1 MKKLPLILAV
11 LLPAASA
18 FAAPAITLYNQDFAV
33 VRDTLPLD
41 LKAGVN
47 NVQYAGTTAKVE
59 PSSVILR
66 DPAGKVALQ
75 ILEQNYR
82 NDPVSEGLLLSLY
95 EGQTIEFETVR
106 KEEVTRFEGKII
118 RSGYNMTAPPFQDGY
133 GRHIGA
139 MVVQPIIEVGGKLQ
153 FGLPGKPIF
162 PALKDQTIL
171 KPTLDWKINA
181 GESATLD
188 AEIAYITGGMSWEA
202 AYNVVAPEK
211 GDEIDMVGWIT
222 MKNESGTTFED
233 ANIKLMAGDVSK
245 LQPEQEGMRL
255 RAGVA
260 RLAMASDEAAVTE
273 KAFDEFHLYTLA
285 HPTTLHDKETK
296 QVEFVRAAK
305 VKAATVY
312 VYDGL
317 QLDAQPW
324 ARQSMENLR
333 NNQNL
338 GTESNSKVAVMRE
351 FRNSKENH
359 LGLPLPKGVVRFY
372 RQDDDGRLEFT
383 GENVI
388 DHTPKDETLRIY
400 TGNAFDLVGE
410 RIRTDFKLDT
420 SRRTIDESVEIKLR
434 NRKEEPVEIR
444 VVEHL
449 YRWYTWEITEH
460 SLPFEKKAAQVME
473 FRVPLKAGEEKS
485 ITYTVRYSW

>member
-1 MKKLPLILAV
+1 MKKIPLLLAT
-11 LLPAASA
+11 LLPVASS

-47 NVQYAGTTAKVE
+47 PVQYVGTTAQVE

-66 DPAGKVALQ
+66 DPAGKIALQ

-106 KEEVTRFEGKII
+106 KEEVVRFEGKVI
-118 RSGYNMTAPPFQDGY
+118 RSGYNMGGNGEAV
-133 GRHIGA
+133 A
-139 MVVQPIIEVGGKLQ
+139 PIIEVGGKLQ

-171 KPTLDWKINA
+171 KPTLDWKINTS
-181 GESATLD
+181 ETATFD
-188 AEIAYITGGMSWEA
+188 AEIAYLTGGMSWEA

-211 GDEIDMVGWIT
+211 GDAIDMVGWVT
-222 MKNESGTTFED
+222 MKNESGTTFEN

-245 LQPEQEGMRL
+245 IQP
-255 RAGVA
+255 A
-260 RLAMASDEAAVTE
+260 RNSWRTRSGFVSAMVSDEAAVTE
-273 KAFDEFHLYTLA
+273 KTFDEYHLYTLG

-305 VKAATVY
+305 VKSATVY

-317 QLDAQPW
+317 QPDKKPW
-324 ARQSMENLR
+324 AGQAMEHLR
-333 NNQNL
+333 NNENV
-338 GTESNSKVAVMRE
+338 GIESSTKVAVMRE
-351 FRNSKENH
+351 FKNTKENQ
-359 LGLPLPKGVVRFY
+359 LGLPLPKGTVRFY

-485 ITYTVRYSW
+485 VTYTVRYSW

>member
-1 MKKLPLILAV
+1 MKKMPLLLAA

-18 FAAPAITLYNQDFAV
+18 LAAPAITLYNQDFAV

-47 NVQYAGTTAKVE
+47 TVQFVGTTAQVE

-106 KEEVTRFEGKII
+106 KEEVTRFQGKVI
-118 RSGYNMTAPPFQDGY
+118 RSGYNMTPPIRTDRY
-133 GRHIGA
+133 GNRSQEA
-139 MVVQPIIEVGGKLQ
+139 VTPIIEVGGKLQ

-162 PALKDQTIL
+162 PALKDDTIL
-171 KPTLDWKINA
+171 KPTLDWKINTN
-181 GESATLD
+181 ENATLE

-211 GDEIDMVGWIT
+211 GDTIDIVGWIT
-222 MKNESGTTFED
+222 MKNESGTTFEN
-233 ANIKLMAGDVSK
+233 ANVKLMAGDVSK
-245 LQPEQEGMRL
+245 IQPRQEMMQFRG
-255 RAGVA
+255 AA
-260 RLAMASDEAAVTE
+260 SFAMPAPMDAAVTE
-273 KAFDEFHLYTLA
+273 KTFDEYHLYSLA
-285 HPTTLHDKETK
+285 HPTTLRDNETK

-305 VKAATVY
+305 VNSARVY

-317 QLDAQPW
+317 QFDNQPW
-324 ARQSMENLR
+324 ARQSIQNIR
-333 NNQNL
+333 NNENL
-338 GTESNSKVAVMRE
+338 GTESNTKVAVMRE
-351 FRNSKENH
+351 FKNTKENQ
-359 LGLPLPKGVVRFY
+359 LGLPLPKGLVRFY

-410 RIRTDFKLDT
+410 RIRTGFKIDT
-420 SRRTIDESVEIKLR
+420 SKNTIDESVEIKLR
-434 NRKEEPVEIR
+434 NRKDEPVEIR

-460 SLPFEKKAAQVME
+460 SLPFEKKAAQVVE

-485 ITYTVRYSW
+485 ITYTAHYSW